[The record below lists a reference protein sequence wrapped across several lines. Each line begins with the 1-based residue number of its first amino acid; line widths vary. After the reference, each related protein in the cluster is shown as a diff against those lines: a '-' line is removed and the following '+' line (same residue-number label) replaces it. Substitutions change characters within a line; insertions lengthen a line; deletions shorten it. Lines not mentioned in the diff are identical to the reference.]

1 MPVTARLSGKFYQ
14 QFGDE
19 ITNEL
24 VDWFNAVDSTYQ
36 TQLKEMNDLNWAR
49 MQARFDAF
57 DARLDAF
64 EARLI
69 GRMDAFEERI
79 LGRIGALDGRMD
91 TFEERILGCLGAQD
105 GRVGA
110 FESRISGRMDAF
122 EAKITGRMDAF
133 EVKIE
138 ARLEKFR
145 REMVFWMF
153 GFWSATVIP
162 IIGVMLALSGVFHR

>member
-1 MPVTARLSGKFYQ
+1 MPVTARLSGKFYE

-49 MQARFDAF
+49 MQARFEAF
-57 DARLDAF
+57 DARMDAF
-64 EARLI
+64 EARI
-69 GRMDAFEERI
+69 F
-79 LGRIGALDGRMD
+79 GRIGA
-91 TFEERILGCLGAQD
+91 QD
-105 GRVGA
+105 
-110 FESRISGRMDAF
+110 GRMDAF
-122 EAKITGRMDAF
+122 EA
-133 EVKIE
+133 KIE

-162 IIGVMLALSGVFHR
+162 IIGVMLALSGAFHR

>member
-1 MPVTARLSGKFYQ
+1 MPVTARLSGKVYE

-36 TQLKEMNDLNWAR
+36 TQLKEMNDLNGAR

-57 DARLDAF
+57 DARMDAF
-64 EARLI
+64 EAR
-69 GRMDAFEERI
+69 MF
-79 LGRIGALDGRMD
+79 GRIGA
-91 TFEERILGCLGAQD
+91 QD
-105 GRVGA
+105 
-110 FESRISGRMDAF
+110 GRMDAF
-122 EAKITGRMDAF
+122 EA
-133 EVKIE
+133 KIE

-162 IIGVMLALSGVFHR
+162 IIGVMLALSGAFHR

>member
-1 MPVTARLSGKFYQ
+1 MPVTARLSGKFYE

-49 MQARFDAF
+49 MQARFEAF
-57 DARLDAF
+57 DARMDAF
-64 EARLI
+64 EARI
-69 GRMDAFEERI
+69 FGRIGAQDGRMDAFE
-79 LGRIGALDGRMD
+79 AK
-91 TFEERILGCLGAQD
+91 
-105 GRVGA
+105 
-110 FESRISGRMDAF
+110 ISGRMDAF
-122 EAKITGRMDAF
+122 EAKI
-133 EVKIE
+133 E
-138 ARLEKFR
+138 ARLERFR